1 MHSDFFYL
9 FSLKILVSIPHL
21 YLYIENV
28 CPGYVESGHSFF
40 FIIIISLCVYDS
52 PRLRA
57 GLVPLSG
64 SLDACWKAV
73 VLQHCKQYD

>member
-1 MHSDFFYL
+1 MHSGFFYL
-9 FSLKILVSIPHL
+9 LSLKILLNIPHL
-21 YLYIENV
+21 YLYIVNV

-40 FIIIISLCVYDS
+40 FLCVYDS

-64 SLDACWKAV
+64 SLDGCWKAV
-73 VLQHCKQYD
+73 LLQHCKQYD